1 MKTQTKIKINFG
13 TVLLGS
19 AGLVNLARWIGL
31 FTFTE
36 NAPTWVKEVIPVLD
50 AVSGAFTGLVIAGG
64 LAFIAHRL
72 GALQPFTPK
81 GKPIMRFWITA
92 ISGLSI
98 LIMSVFLLPPY
109 IRMTMPDELKQEI
122 KNLDT
127 WSAMAVLVGDLI
139 VVAIAGAD
147 AKSAGFTRSTDEQP
161 LSKSLSDSSGV
172 SSGKPAKKSKNKAVA
187 GSFPCPHTG
196 AGCDVVK
203 MTQEAIN
210 AHAGRCKYKPT
221 ISMPVEETMKVEN

>member
-1 MKTQTKIKINFG
+1 MKLPKIKFNFG

-36 NAPTWVKEVIPVLD
+36 NAPAWVQEVIPVLD

-81 GKPIMRFWITA
+81 GKPVVRFWMTA
-92 ISGLSI
+92 ISGISI
-98 LIMSVFLLPPY
+98 LVMSVFLLPPY
-109 IRMTMPDELKQEI
+109 IRMTMPQELRDEI
-122 KNLDT
+122 PNLGT
-127 WSAMAVLVGDLI
+127 WSVMAVLVGDLI

-147 AKSAGFTRSTDEQP
+147 AKSAGFTRSADEQKP
-161 LSKSLSDSSGV
+161 SESLS
-172 SSGKPAKKSKNKAVA
+172 GKSKVAGGRSAKKAKLLATIKCQWCEFSGSQNAV
-187 GSFPCPHTG
+187 
-196 AGCDVVK
+196 
-203 MTQEAIN
+203 N
-210 AHAGRCKYKPT
+210 AHSSKCKFKPT
-221 ISMPVEETMKVEN
+221 ISMPVEEKIKVEK